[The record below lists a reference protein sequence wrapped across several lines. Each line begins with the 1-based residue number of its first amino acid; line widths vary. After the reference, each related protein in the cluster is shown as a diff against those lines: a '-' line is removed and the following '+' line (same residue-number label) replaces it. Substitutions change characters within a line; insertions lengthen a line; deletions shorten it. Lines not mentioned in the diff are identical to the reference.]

1 MTKLERFIEKI
12 NPQYTLFYRNK
23 SEIKIHSNY
32 HLPEIYFM
40 LDFTRFKV
48 LQKTLNKCKILFT
61 TKFYSNLLKFLANIK
76 QKLKDSDKLTE

>member
-1 MTKLERFIEKI
+1 
-12 NPQYTLFYRNK
+12 
-23 SEIKIHSNY
+23 
-32 HLPEIYFM
+32 M

-61 TKFYSNLLKFLANIK
+61 TKFYSSLLKFLANIK